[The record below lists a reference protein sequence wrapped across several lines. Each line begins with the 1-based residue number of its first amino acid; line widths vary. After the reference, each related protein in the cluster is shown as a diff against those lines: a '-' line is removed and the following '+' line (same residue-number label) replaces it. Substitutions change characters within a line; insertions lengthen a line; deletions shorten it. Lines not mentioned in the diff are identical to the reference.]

1 MATLT
6 ISLLIESIRDQGLL
20 EGAALRDAQTLAE
33 QSYDPQ
39 EIAAELVR
47 RQRLTQY
54 QADELLQG
62 RAEHLVLGSYV
73 LLEPIGEG
81 GMGQVF
87 RARQTVL
94 QRECALKIIRKDRLQ
109 SDDAVER
116 FLREARVAARL
127 KHPNIVAI
135 YDAGVVNGV
144 HYLAME
150 LLQGITLAQ
159 RVREYGPLPV
169 GQACLYVGQAAAGLQ
184 HAYEQGLV
192 HRDIK
197 PQNLFLENSSDQV
210 KILDLGLARVR
221 ELPQQEETAS
231 GELTKEGA
239 VMGTPDYMA
248 PEQALDTRTADQ
260 RADIYSLGCTLYFLL
275 TGRPPFPG
283 GSLTEKLLAHQ
294 QKVPL
299 ALDQLCTGAPRGLAE
314 VLHEAMAKQ
323 PQDRYQTPAE
333 FAAAL
338 IPLEYAENI
347 LASAPMAT
355 PNASPETFRQ
365 PPSET
370 AVNRSVDIERRDQ
383 PSNKAIWVVVLLLLG
398 VFVLC
403 PVMVIGV
410 GILGVGFLT
419 FAPHGD
425 QPQEVRQVEEVRP
438 VPRAVND
445 GDAAAV
451 KGEVGAP
458 NPLEELAFGKI
469 KGLAGQMFY
478 LSKDG
483 ARILHGSNG
492 KFQVTELDTGRN
504 LFSLPE
510 GLVGL
515 GFATGEPPRVMAFDA
530 ERMVHSYHSDT
541 GKELALVP
549 KLQLGNE
556 GGLGNMPANGFP
568 SSRMMPDGKSLLLGQ
583 GKLPVLKDLD
593 TGAETSLDINTSDV
607 AVSSKDDF
615 LLTGS
620 QDGKVQLWSLKDSK
634 IVQDFP
640 GAVFGVNAVAL
651 SPNGKRV
658 LACSEQSVL
667 VWDRDNP
674 QDRRITIAHED
685 IVVHAA
691 FAPDSQRI
699 LSGDQGGI
707 VRLGNAETGELIR
720 QVKHPGHVTAL
731 AFHPDGRRALTAGQ
745 DNTIR
750 IWRLPD

>member
-1 MATLT
+1 MAALT
-6 ISLLIESIRDQGLL
+6 IPLLIESIRNQSLL
-20 EGAALRDAQTLAE
+20 EGAALREADALAE
-33 QSYDPQ
+33 RSNDPQ

-47 RQRLTQY
+47 RQRLTHY

-62 RAEHLVLGSYV
+62 RAEQLVLGSYV

-87 RARQTVL
+87 RARQKVL

-109 SDDAVER
+109 SDEAVER

-159 RVREYGPLPV
+159 RVKEYGPLAV

-184 HAYEQGLV
+184 HAYEQDLV

-221 ELPQQEETAS
+221 ELSQQEETAS

-294 QKVPL
+294 QKVPP
-299 ALDQLCTGAPRGLAE
+299 ALDQLCPGAPRGLAE
-314 VLHEAMAKQ
+314 VLRTAMAKR

-338 IPLEYAENI
+338 VPLEYAENI
-347 LASAPMAT
+347 LPSPPMAT
-355 PNASPETFRQ
+355 PNAAPETFRQ
-365 PPSET
+365 PPNET
-370 AVNRSVDIERRDQ
+370 AVGRSTDVARRDQ
-383 PSNKAIWVVVLLLLG
+383 PSNKGIWVVVLLLLG

-403 PVMVIGV
+403 PVMIIGV
-410 GILGVGFLT
+410 GILGAGLFWV
-419 FAPHGD
+419 APMHQDAAEDHG
-425 QPQEVRQVEEVRP
+425 PMVVANP
-438 VPRAVND
+438 GPRAVND
-445 GDAAAV
+445 ADAGAVEVDIGAA
-451 KGEVGAP
+451 K
-458 NPLEELAFGKI
+458 PLEELAFGKI
-469 KGLAGQMFY
+469 KRLEGQMFY
-478 LSKDG
+478 LSTDG
-483 ARILHGSNG
+483 ARILHGTNG
-492 KFQVTELDTGRN
+492 KFHVSELDTGKK
-504 LFSLPE
+504 LFSLAE
-510 GLVGL
+510 GHVGL
-515 GFATGEPPRVMAFDA
+515 GFASGAPPRVMAFDA
-530 ERMVHSYHSDT
+530 ERIVHYYHGDT
-541 GKELALVP
+541 GKELAMIP
-549 KLQLGNE
+549 KLSLGARPP
-556 GGLGNMPANGFP
+556 GDVPVF
-568 SSRMMPDGKSLLLGQ
+568 RIMPDGKSALLVRGMVS
-583 GKLPVLKDLD
+583 VLWDLD
-593 TGAETSLDINTSDV
+593 TGAETNLKLSLGDNTSDI
-607 AVSSKDDF
+607 AISPAGEF

-620 QDGKVQLWSLKDSK
+620 QNGRVQLWSLKHGKSIHDY
-634 IVQDFP
+634 P
-640 GAVFGVNAVAL
+640 GAIFCVNGVAL

-674 QDRRITIAHED
+674 QDRRLMFAHDD
-685 IVVHAA
+685 IIVGAA

-699 LSGDQGGI
+699 LSGDQGGG
-707 VRLGNAETGELIR
+707 VRLGNAETGAVIG
-720 QVKHPGHVTAL
+720 QVKHAGRVTAL
-731 AFHPDGRRALTAGQ
+731 AFHPDGRRALTACS
-745 DNTIR
+745 DDTIR
-750 IWRLPD
+750 IWRLP

>member
-6 ISLLIESIRDQGLL
+6 ISLLIESIRNQGLL

-33 QSYDPQ
+33 QSIDPQ

-87 RARQTVL
+87 RARQKVL

-109 SDDAVER
+109 SDEAVER

-159 RVREYGPLPV
+159 RVREYGPLAV

-197 PQNLFLENSSDQV
+197 PQNLFLENSSDEV
-210 KILDLGLARVR
+210 MILDLGLARVR
-221 ELPQQEETAS
+221 ELSQQEETVS

-248 PEQALDTRTADQ
+248 PEQALDTRTADH

-294 QKVPL
+294 YKEPP
-299 ALDQLCTGAPRGLAE
+299 APDQLCTGAPRGLAQ
-314 VLHEAMAKQ
+314 VLRKAMAKQ

-338 IPLEYAENI
+338 VPLEYAENI
-347 LASAPMAT
+347 LASAPIAT
-355 PNASPETFRQ
+355 PNLAPETFRQ

-370 AVNRSVDIERRDQ
+370 AVSKSADIVRRDQ
-383 PSNKAIWVVVLLLLG
+383 PSIRGIWVVVLLLLG
-398 VFVLC
+398 VFALC
-403 PVMVIGV
+403 PLMVIGV
-410 GILGVGFLT
+410 GILGAGLFWV
-419 FAPHGD
+419 APHQGNA
-425 QPQEVRQVEEVRP
+425 VEDHGPMP
-438 VPRAVND
+438 VANPGPRAVND

-458 NPLEELAFGKI
+458 NPLEELVFGKV

-504 LFSLPE
+504 LFRLPE
-510 GLVGL
+510 GHVGL

-530 ERMVHSYHSDT
+530 DRMVHSYHGDT
-541 GKELALVP
+541 GKELALVG
-549 KLQLGNE
+549 KINLGNV
-556 GGLGNMPANGFP
+556 PAKGFP
-568 SSRMMPDGKSLLLGQ
+568 ASRMMPDGNSLLF
-583 GKLPVLKDLD
+583 GKGNLPVLRDLD
-593 TGAETSLDINTSDV
+593 TGAETPLKINTSDV
-607 AVSSKDDF
+607 AVSSKDDL

-674 QDRRITIAHED
+674 QDRRITIAHDD
-685 IVVHAA
+685 IVVRAA

-699 LSGDQGGI
+699 LSGDHGGV
-707 VRLGNAETGELIR
+707 VRLGNAETGEVIR
-720 QVKHPGHVTAL
+720 QVKHAGRVTAL
-731 AFHPDGRRALTAGQ
+731 AFHPDGRRALSAGS

-750 IWRLPD
+750 IWRLP